1 MCCQNVVAWLH
12 RRTTGGR
19 SILVNFSRSK
29 PIGASQWR
37 RNPHTTADVRSMARV
52 RIDAVTGCWIW
63 TGPTSGTKGRGAGC
77 EAKRGE
83 SYLKI
88 NV

>member
-1 MCCQNVVAWLH
+1 
-12 RRTTGGR
+12 
-19 SILVNFSRSK
+19 
-29 PIGASQWR
+29 
-37 RNPHTTADVRSMARV
+37 MARV